1 MGRLVRAAV
10 AAKGIEHHRDKK
22 EAKKEEKEKAAEAQK
37 QGDKT

>member
-22 EAKKEEKEKAAEAQK
+22 EAKKEAKEQAKQEEEKK
-37 QGDKT
+37 